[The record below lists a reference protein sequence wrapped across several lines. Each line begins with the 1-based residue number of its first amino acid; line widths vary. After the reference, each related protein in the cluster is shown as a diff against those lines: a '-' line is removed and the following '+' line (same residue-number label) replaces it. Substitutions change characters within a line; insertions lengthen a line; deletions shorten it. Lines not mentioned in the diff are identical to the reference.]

1 MKEGGLMNLTST
13 SNRLINEKSPYLLQ
27 HANNPVD
34 WYPWSEE
41 AFNKAK
47 KENKPIFLS
56 IGYSTC
62 HWCHVMESESF
73 EDEKV
78 AQLMNDTFISIKV
91 DKEER
96 PDIDNIYMTVCQA
109 MTGSGGWPLTIFM
122 TPDKKPFFSATYIPK
137 GNRYGG
143 IGLIELIKKVNY
155 LWKNDNKALL
165 DSANSLTDQL
175 HSLYN
180 ANTGELLGEE
190 ILDEAFTQLNDL
202 FDSKY
207 GGFGTAPKFP
217 SPHNLLFLLRYYKK
231 NNNKKALDMVT
242 KTLDTMSIGGI
253 FDHIG
258 YGFHRYSTDRE
269 WLVPH
274 FEKMLYDQA
283 MISIACTETYQATQN
298 NNYKIIADR
307 IFEYIIN
314 DMKSEEG
321 TFFSAEDADS
331 EGVEGKFYVW
341 TADEIK
347 KILSSE
353 DAKLAI
359 KAYSVTDDGNFR
371 DEATRRKTGLN
382 ILHFEKNIES
392 LSSELD
398 INAAE
403 LESKLD
409 KIRKQLKNTRDKRVR
424 PIRDNK
430 VLTDWNGLIIAALA
444 KAAAAFDNGKYI
456 QLAKTGADFFLNS
469 FLKNGR
475 LLHRYIEG
483 QWNFNGNIDDYAF
496 LIFGLTEL
504 YEASFDVKY
513 LKQAF
518 ALNEQLIELFWD
530 EESGGFYFTAK
541 DGEDNIIRTKEVYD
555 GAIPS
560 GNSIELLNLIRLS
573 RISGDSRLEQYAE
586 KMQKTF
592 SKAIESAPLGY
603 TQFLL
608 AVDYILGPSSEI
620 VICGNRNS
628 EDTKNMIAE
637 LNKRFIPNK
646 IVIFNPADED
656 NSEVI
661 DIVPY
666 VNNQRAAEGKAT
678 AYVCK
683 NFACG
688 RPTVKIDE
696 MLKSLDLYDDCLLSH

>member
-1 MKEGGLMNLTST
+1 
-13 SNRLINEKSPYLLQ
+13 
-27 HANNPVD
+27 
-34 WYPWSEE
+34 
-41 AFNKAK
+41 
-47 KENKPIFLS
+47 
-56 IGYSTC
+56 
-62 HWCHVMESESF
+62 MERESF
-73 EDEKV
+73 EDEE
-78 AQLMNDTFISIKV
+78 AARLMNDTFISIKV

-137 GNRYGG
+137 ENKYGG
-143 IGLIELIKKVNY
+143 VGLIELIKKVDY
-155 LWKNDNKALL
+155 LWKHDNKALL
-165 DSANSLTDQL
+165 ASANDLTEQL
-175 HSLYN
+175 HSFYK
-180 ANTGELLGEE
+180 ADTGELIGED
-190 ILDEAFTQLNDL
+190 ILDETFTQLESL

-207 GGFGTAPKFP
+207 GGFGIAPKFP
-217 SPHNLLFLLRYYKK
+217 SPHNLLFLLRYYRR
-231 NNNKKALDMVT
+231 NNNKKALNMVT
-242 KTLDTMSIGGI
+242 ETLDAMSIGGI

-283 MISIACTETYQATQN
+283 MISIACTEAYQATQN
-298 NNYKIIADR
+298 KKYRIIADK

-314 DMKSEEG
+314 DMKSGEG

-353 DAKLAI
+353 DASVAM
-359 KAYSVTDDGNFR
+359 KAYSITNEGNFR
-371 DEATRRKTGLN
+371 EEATRRKSGLN
-382 ILHFEKNIES
+382 ILHLKKDIENLSKELNINS
-392 LSSELD
+392 
-398 INAAE
+398 AE
-403 LESKLD
+403 LEAKLD
-409 KIRKQLKNTRDKRVR
+409 KIRKQLKNVRDKRIR

-430 VLTDWNGLIIAALA
+430 VLTDWNGLVIAALA
-444 KAAAAFDNGKYI
+444 KAAIAFGNENYI
-456 QLAKTGADFFLNS
+456 QLAKTSADFFLSS
-469 FLKNGR
+469 FIKNGR

-483 QWNFNGNIDDYAF
+483 QWDFNGNIDDYAF

-518 ALNEQLIELFWD
+518 ALNEQLIKLFWD
-530 EESGGFYFTAK
+530 EEAGGFYFTAK

-560 GNSIELLNLIRLS
+560 GNSIALLNLIRLS
-573 RISGDSRLEQYAE
+573 RIFGDSRLEQYAE
-586 KMQKTF
+586 KLQKTF
-592 SKAIESAPLGY
+592 SNTVENAPLGY
-603 TQFLL
+603 TQFLS

-620 VICGNRNS
+620 VICGKRNS

-637 LNKRFIPNK
+637 LNKWFIPNK
-646 IVIFNPADED
+646 AVIFNPADED
-656 NSEVI
+656 DSEI
-661 DIVPY
+661 ISIAPY
-666 VNNQRAAEGKAT
+666 VNNQKALEGKAT

-688 RPTVKIDE
+688 RPTVEIDE
-696 MLKSLDLYDDCLLSH
+696 MLKNLGLTNSVM